1 MTPWIQVYTN
11 APTHQKTYRL
21 AEELKIPI
29 YAALG
34 LMVSLWAWAAVNAT
48 GGDITG
54 YPPMAICDAVGWK
67 KGVKF
72 YNALKKVRLIEE
84 VDGKILIRSLGRKE
98 HTADSP
104 FYGIIDDVDVLGF
117 GEKPVWKQTGEG
129 LEIQTREV
137 RSESPVFF
145 RITCR

>member
-1 MTPWIQVYTN
+1 MLKEIGAWMKINGEAIYGSRPWRYAQEGPTRQEKGQFTDGKDKIYTSEDFRF
-11 APTHQKTYRL
+11 TEKDG
-21 AEELKIPI
+21 KI
-29 YAALG
+29 YAAC
-34 LMVSLWAWAAVNAT
+34 MR
-48 GGDITG
+48 
-54 YPPMAICDAVGWK
+54 YP
-67 KGVKF
+67 
-72 YNALKKVRLIEE
+72 E
-84 VDGKILIRSLGRKE
+84 DGKILIRSLGRKE